1 MLRPHKQNNLWE
13 LEQAF
18 CLKTSF
24 GLECN
29 VPQKQRR
36 TLIPYF
42 KLSYTSGLT
51 WFHLTTRYI
60 SFWLEV
66 IQAKWTVFRNIVTL
80 YWQIPPQI
88 QNANTNWI
96 KTFYNRASFFN
107 YHHNVRAHIKC
118 RRILTKCLDVRVHH
132 DDEVDLGENRNMY
145 FYYTSLCRNIKHKK
159 I

>member
-1 MLRPHKQNNLWE
+1 MVFWMITIQSMMHEMLRPHEQNNLWE

-18 CLKTSF
+18 CLKNSF

-29 VPQKQRR
+29 VRQKHRR
-36 TLIPYF
+36 TLISYF

-51 WFHLTTRYI
+51 WFHHTTRYI

-66 IQAKWTVFRNIVTL
+66 IQVKWTVFRNIVTL

-96 KTFYNRASFFN
+96 KTFYNRTSFLITTTTSGPASNADGFSRS
-107 YHHNVRAHIKC
+107 VW
-118 RRILTKCLDVRVHH
+118 
-132 DDEVDLGENRNMY
+132 MY
-145 FYYTSLCRNIKHKK
+145 EYTTMMR
-159 I
+159 